1 MTKAEKTALIEELRE
16 KFTSSNT
23 FYVTDCST
31 LTVEVINNLR
41 RECFKSGMTLQVVKN
56 TIIRKALEGVSE
68 TAYTEL
74 FDALHGPSA
83 ILFAEVG
90 NAPARL
96 IKEFR
101 KEKERPIVK
110 AAYVDGA
117 IFLGDDQL
125 DILTKLKS
133 KDEMLGEV
141 IGLLQSPAT
150 NVISALK
157 SSGGKIAGLLKTLEE
172 RA

>member
-16 KFTSSNT
+16 KFASSST

-41 RECFKSGMTLQVVKN
+41 RECFNSGMTLQVVKN

-74 FDALHGPSA
+74 FGALHGPTA

-125 DILTKLKS
+125 EMLTKLKS
-133 KDEMLGEV
+133 RDEMLGEV
-141 IGLLQSPAT
+141 IGLLQSPAS